1 VIFLKTQWLNEEDL
15 KQGAKLIQAGEIV
28 AFPTDTVYGLGA
40 DATQETAVKKIFKAK
55 ERPDDRPLSV
65 LLADAADIYT
75 YGREVP
81 TAVAKLT
88 QKFWPGPL
96 TIIVNKSDR
105 LAPAV
110 TAGKETVGLRMPD
123 HPLILALIKEVGAPL
138 STPSANTSGRPSP
151 TLAEHVL
158 ADLEGKI
165 AAVIDGGETP
175 VGLESTVLDFSD
187 EKKPLILR
195 PGNIT
200 KKAIENTIQQ
210 EVFIKEEPA
219 ANKKAATSSK
229 KHYEPKVPV
238 YIVDSDWE
246 KAIEQ
251 MKNEKIAL
259 LANEKIIE
267 GYQEKV
273 TTTFSLG
280 PKNNIEVA
288 SKRLFQGL
296 RTLEQSEATVILA
309 EPYTAG
315 DLSISYMN
323 RLQSAANK
331 KRL

>member
-1 VIFLKTQWLNEEDL
+1 LKTQWLNEKEI
-15 KQGAKLIQAGEIV
+15 KKGAQLLQKGEIV

-40 DATQETAVKKIFKAK
+40 DATQEAAVKKIFKAK
-55 ERPDDRPLSV
+55 ERPANRPLSV
-65 LLADAADIYT
+65 LLADADAIYT
-75 YGREVP
+75 YGHEIP
-81 TAVAKLT
+81 AAVAQLT
-88 QKFWPGPL
+88 QQFWPGPL

-105 LAPAV
+105 LAPSV

-123 HPLILALIKEVGAPL
+123 HPLTLSLIKEVGAPL

-158 ADLEGKI
+158 ADLEDKI
-165 AAVIDGGETP
+165 SAVIDGGETP
-175 VGLESTVLDFSD
+175 VGLESTVLDFSN
-187 EKKPLILR
+187 EKQPQILR

-200 KKAIENTIQQ
+200 KEAIEATIQQ
-210 EVFIKEEPA
+210 DVLIKEEPE
-219 ANKKAATSSK
+219 ANKKTTTTPK
-229 KHYEPKVPV
+229 KHYEPEVPV
-238 YIVDSDWE
+238 YIVDSAWK

-251 MKNEKIAL
+251 MKDEKIAI

-267 GYQEKV
+267 EYQGKV

-280 PKNNIEVA
+280 PKNNVEMA

-296 RTLEQSEATVILA
+296 RTLEQSEATIILA
-309 EPYTAG
+309 EPYTTG

-323 RLQSAANK
+323 RLQSAANE